1 MRKKRNRSF
10 LSVIW
15 IVCAVLT
22 ASLFCSTAMPLA
34 SSEDPFF
41 PPPSA
46 SSEAPAVS
54 ESPVMSETPVES
66 ETPPPSEPEPPSE
79 APPSSAPPV
88 VQSPSSAPPRSA
100 AVSQAASAQASS
112 AVSGQESSGASS
124 GESSTGTSS
133 GASSRTGESRLELP
147 SVGDVSGVGLL
158 SAGETGQGNRQINWI
173 GILSWACIA
182 AGVLIVLIILLSNC
196 RPPRGGY
203 GRKRYRRPRR
213 RKSRLLSDRY
223 YRNNY
228 R

>member
-54 ESPVMSETPVES
+54 ESPVMSETPEVS
-66 ETPPPSEPEPPSE
+66 ETPPSAEPPSE

-88 VQSPSSAPPRSA
+88 VQTPSKAPVRSSAASRA
-100 AVSQAASAQASS
+100 AASAQASS
-112 AVSGQESSGASS
+112 AVSGQESSGVSS

-133 GASSRTGESRLELP
+133 EASSRAGESRLELP

-158 SAGETGQGNRQINWI
+158 SAGEAGQGNRQINWI

-182 AGVLIVLIILLSNC
+182 AGVLIVLIILLSNDF
-196 RPPRGGY
+196 
-203 GRKRYRRPRR
+203 
-213 RKSRLLSDRY
+213 LQ
-223 YRNNY
+223 
-228 R
+228 